1 MAGNIVSQF
10 INIISDADSGDTL
23 KFDSDSAVAMSKKLS
38 SVSSE
43 IDLAASRIEGM
54 ISENKS
60 VWTGKA
66 AEAYFSELTTL
77 VSQAKE
83 IAEKVNRNRQN
94 IDRAAMILAEAD
106 KKAEGD
112 VGKLDA
118 KDIFNYS

>member
-10 INIISDADSGDTL
+10 INIISNSASGDTL
-23 KFDSDSAVAMSKKLS
+23 KFDSDSAAAMSKKLS

-66 AEAYFSELTTL
+66 AEAYFSELTML

-83 IAEKVNRNRQN
+83 IAEKINRNRQN
-94 IDRAAMILAEAD
+94 IDRAAVILSEAD
-106 KKAEGD
+106 KKAGGD
-112 VGKLDA
+112 VGKLDSN
-118 KDIFNYS
+118 DIFNYS